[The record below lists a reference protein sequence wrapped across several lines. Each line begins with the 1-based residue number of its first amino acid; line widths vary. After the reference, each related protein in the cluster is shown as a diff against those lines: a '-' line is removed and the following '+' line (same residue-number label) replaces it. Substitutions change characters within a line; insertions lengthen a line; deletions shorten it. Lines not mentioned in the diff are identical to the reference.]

1 MSMSENKAA
10 QFQLHGS
17 RLTSTFA
24 TPRLPLEPI
33 PPTPSFF
40 FSSFSCSRIKVP
52 LFQFA
57 LQPLSFTLCTPT
69 CRKKLE
75 FQVKGCDLKHLRFF
89 SFSSFFVEE
98 GKWIFFQKHGLGTLG
113 EVKILRLLLHSVL
126 SDFCMSLLFSPTSTA
141 VVSPISPDVFPK
153 GVRDFKHLTVGT
165 QGGLLYWPVAY
176 LVLVS

>member
-1 MSMSENKAA
+1 MSGNFVFTGFIFAVQAFCHFSKLPTWLLASLSFMSMSENKAA

-33 PPTPSFF
+33 PPHPLLF
-40 FSSFSCSRIKVP
+40 FSSFSSSRIKVP

-89 SFSSFFVEE
+89 FFFYFFCWGGEMNLFPETWIGNAWRSENSSSAF
-98 GKWIFFQKHGLGTLG
+98 TLG
-113 EVKILRLLLHSVL
+113 ALGLLHVAPL
-126 SDFCMSLLFSPTSTA
+126 Q
-141 VVSPISPDVFPK
+141 PDINSCGF
-153 GVRDFKHLTVGT
+153 T
-165 QGGLLYWPVAY
+165 Y
-176 LVLVS
+176 